1 MSVCN
6 QATWGTVQTSDFSEQ
21 TAREDAMTTAQPT
34 KSRIQ
39 RNRQSSLT

>member
-6 QATWGTVQTSDFSEQ
+6 QATWGTVQTSDLGER
-21 TAREDAMTTAQPT
+21 TAREDTTSTAQPT
-34 KSRIQ
+34 RSRIQ